1 MLRQPDRTR
10 WERLVDTPLPEW
22 IQIQQTFPSIEEK
35 DVTAAVRRELSRLEI
50 RHYLRPGLSV
60 AIGVGS
66 RGLASLRT
74 LVATTVAVLKEAGC
88 SPSIVPAM
96 GSHGGANA
104 AGQREILAKYGI
116 TEATVAAPICSSMEV
131 VEIRKL
137 SNGLLVYFD
146 KGALSADLL
155 IPINRIKPHTSFATR
170 SYREVF
176 HSRRSDPRTWTGRR
190 RTVDSRGVACP
201 PTWQSP
207 RSWEER
213 PWQHWNELD
222 LLGTKGIDGVKKQL
236 AAMLMT

>member
-96 GSHGGANA
+96 GSHSGANA

-131 VEIRKL
+131 VEIGKL
-137 SNGLLVYFD
+137 SNGLPIYFD

-155 IPINRIKPHTSFATR
+155 IPINRIKPHTSFRGLVESGLTKMLVIGFGKHAGATALH
-170 SYREVF
+170 REGF
-176 HSRRSDPRTWTGRR
+176 GREERACARRSRRGRP
-190 RTVDSRGVACP
+190 AF
-201 PTWQSP
+201 
-207 RSWEER
+207 
-213 PWQHWNELD
+213 
-222 LLGTKGIDGVKKQL
+222 
-236 AAMLMT
+236 